1 MENRSK
7 DIPEQRVSLNKKL
20 TSANWYEPTIDYW
33 IDLAQRTAQPYQ
45 KIANESLDIANG
57 DIDPNEYKHIMSPL
71 AKSSDEKV
79 RSLKLTTPMRSTDFI
94 SAIRDKSLGE
104 YIELPFPVT
113 VISNSEK
120 AIIRKKNFVKR
131 KLMAYAVERFMSEV
145 NKIKQQA
152 EQQGQE
158 VTEDMFPD
166 SETYVNEVIEE
177 FLNNKADVDAKIL
190 KLIRNEV
197 DFEIKR
203 SEAYVNW
210 WMTEQFYTM
219 CGIEGNNVTYDII
232 PVTEGFP
239 VCQYGENVEDGDAFL
254 YKYRLSYN
262 QMVDEYRDQLSN
274 SDMMLLNHIEN
285 ATGKN
290 GAVASFGLTYG
301 DFIKAFPNRAG
312 RTDDLAY
319 KNSLSEW
326 TNETVLIHKL
336 FFKSE
341 TKVKIVTYIDLDGS
355 QKDIVL
361 PADYK
366 LNPEIGDITF
376 RYDWINVVFEATR
389 IGDTTTGLYIPPR
402 IIPVQLSDRNN
413 PSRCKLPVGGRVG
426 LVKGIKLKPVPIR
439 LKPYQIIDNIL
450 VNRIEAE
457 IAKYQSFIE
466 AIPKSAL
473 AAMDDSIG
481 KAFYSIKNNSLM
493 IYDDD
498 KLKPQELVNGVR
510 FIVNDSLYNYIK
522 VLMELRDKNKED
534 AYDTSSVNNDS
545 LGNIDTK
552 SVKGNVE
559 YNIARA
565 RLGMVLG
572 VQLFNNALS
581 KDLTKLLEYSKI
593 AWERGKAGHIE
604 NKDGKLENF
613 SVNIEEHMESEYGIF
628 VKNSKSSQD
637 KINHYVQLAQAGAQ
651 NDMMEL
657 AIESVDF
664 DNMPGAKQTLLDAI
678 KAKRDFD
685 REMAEYNRKSA
696 SENIQAQVQDKQAQ
710 RQHEIQLEQLKQE
723 YETQRESM
731 KLEMQMIIEQMKLA
745 GASSEGNVDSQYLK
759 TLQELQKDKA
769 QELKQLDLKFKERKH
784 KEDLAFKNKQLQ
796 TQKEI
801 AKMNKN

>member
-1 MENRSK
+1 
-7 DIPEQRVSLNKKL
+7 
-20 TSANWYEPTIDYW
+20 
-33 IDLAQRTAQPYQ
+33 
-45 KIANESLDIANG
+45 
-57 DIDPNEYKHIMSPL
+57 
-71 AKSSDEKV
+71 
-79 RSLKLTTPMRSTDFI
+79 
-94 SAIRDKSLGE
+94 
-104 YIELPFPVT
+104 
-113 VISNSEK
+113 
-120 AIIRKKNFVKR
+120 
-131 KLMAYAVERFMSEV
+131 
-145 NKIKQQA
+145 
-152 EQQGQE
+152 
-158 VTEDMFPD
+158 
-166 SETYVNEVIEE
+166 
-177 FLNNKADVDAKIL
+177 
-190 KLIRNEV
+190 
-197 DFEIKR
+197 
-203 SEAYVNW
+203 
-210 WMTEQFYTM
+210 
-219 CGIEGNNVTYDII
+219 
-232 PVTEGFP
+232 
-239 VCQYGENVEDGDAFL
+239 
-254 YKYRLSYN
+254 
-262 QMVDEYRDQLSN
+262 
-274 SDMMLLNHIEN
+274 
-285 ATGKN
+285 
-290 GAVASFGLTYG
+290 
-301 DFIKAFPNRAG
+301 
-312 RTDDLAY
+312 
-319 KNSLSEW
+319 
-326 TNETVLIHKL
+326 
-336 FFKSE
+336 
-341 TKVKIVTYIDLDGS
+341 
-355 QKDIVL
+355 
-361 PADYK
+361 
-366 LNPEIGDITF
+366 
-376 RYDWINVVFEATR
+376 
-389 IGDTTTGLYIPPR
+389 
-402 IIPVQLSDRNN
+402 
-413 PSRCKLPVGGRVG
+413 
-426 LVKGIKLKPVPIR
+426 
-439 LKPYQIIDNIL
+439 
-450 VNRIEAE
+450 
-457 IAKYQSFIE
+457 
-466 AIPKSAL
+466 
-473 AAMDDSIG
+473 
-481 KAFYSIKNNSLM
+481 
-493 IYDDD
+493 
-498 KLKPQELVNGVR
+498 
-510 FIVNDSLYNYIK
+510 
-522 VLMELRDKNKED
+522 MELRDKNKED